1 MASTAPPRTYI
12 RRSNDEERKAARA
25 ESSRKF
31 REKQRMQLALINTLP
46 TPSPAMTPPPP
57 TGTVELFEYR
67 LEQLTRCYDAQI
79 QELLSQ
85 FVVLRNEV
93 KSLRVKA

>member
-1 MASTAPPRTYI
+1 
-12 RRSNDEERKAARA
+12 
-25 ESSRKF
+25 
-31 REKQRMQLALINTLP
+31 MQLALLNTLP
-46 TPSPAMTPPPP
+46 TPSPAVTPQLP
-57 TGTVELFEYR
+57 TGAVELLEYR

-93 KSLRVKA
+93 KNLKSNLNPKE